1 MTWSHASLGVLVTA
15 VVLGVACSDDGSPSS
30 GEGGT
35 AADDGNDASVGATGS
50 TSATA
55 TMSETGG
62 EPTSTGG
69 ATLEGSSGGGTSVDS
84 TGSSSADTGV
94 PGMGCVSDDDC
105 TIVDDCCQCAGIHV
119 DDTPPECPIDCK
131 GTQCMSAGL
140 GQNVRCEFGTCQLEE
155 VDCNQ
160 IGVVCNSLP
169 PNCEPGFLPGVAN
182 NCWSGNC
189 VPVEACNVVPSCDE
203 CPADQTCIELIAKG
217 PGGFK
222 CSPIAP
228 DCAGTPTC
236 ACMPDVCPPPFE
248 GCFDIEDGIR
258 CECLNC

>member
-1 MTWSHASLGVLVTA
+1 MA

-30 GEGGT
+30 GDGGT
-35 AADDGNDASVGATGS
+35 AADDGGDISASASGS
-50 TSATA
+50 TSAPG
-55 TMSETGG
+55 TMSATGSDG
-62 EPTSTGG
+62 T
-69 ATLEGSSGGGTSVDS
+69 GGGTLDGTSGGTSADS

-105 TIVDDCCQCAGIHV
+105 TIVDDCCNCAGILV
-119 DDTPPECPIDCK
+119 GEEPPACAIDCK
-131 GTQCMSAGL
+131 ATQCMSAGL
-140 GQNVRCEFGTCQLEE
+140 GQNVHCELGTCQLEE

-160 IGVVCNSLP
+160 IGVLCNSLP
-169 PNCEPGFLPGVAN
+169 PSCEPGFLPGVAN

-203 CPADQTCIELIAKG
+203 CPEAQTCIELIAKG

-236 ACMPDVCPPPFE
+236 DCMPGVCPPPFE
-248 GCFDIEDGIR
+248 GCIDIDDGIR
-258 CECLNC
+258 CECLAC